1 MDWRDL
7 RVVLAVGQH
16 GSLARAGQALGIDP
30 TTVSR
35 RVTALEEELD
45 AVLFRRTPRR
55 WRPTTAGET
64 VLARCDRMAREVRDL
79 QHDVDRARGNAHGR
93 VRITAVDEVFVT
105 RLVPALGAL
114 YADHPKLAIELF
126 ATNQLL
132 DLERGQA
139 DVALRL
145 ERPQVAGLV
154 ARRLADLDLVVA
166 GTPEIVS
173 LPPAERPVVLIG
185 LLDTKGPENTALRA
199 LGGRVVLAAT
209 SLTVSIA
216 AVRAGLGLGILPASE
231 AGEAL
236 VVVER
241 DVPSR
246 PLWRAVPEPLVDA
259 PRIRAVTE
267 WLDDV
272 FA

>member
-16 GSLARAGQALGIDP
+16 GSLTRAGRAMGLDP

-45 AVLFRRTPRR
+45 TVLFRRTPRR
-55 WRPTTAGET
+55 WRPTTAGEA
-64 VLARCDRMAREVRDL
+64 VLARCDRMAREAREL
-79 QHDVDRARGNAHGR
+79 KHDVDRAKGDATGR

-105 RLVPALGAL
+105 RLVPALSAL
-114 YADHPKLAIELF
+114 QQAHPKLAIELY

-154 ARRLADLDLVVA
+154 AKRLADLELVVA
-166 GTPEIVS
+166 GTEALVA
-173 LPPAERPVVLIG
+173 LPPEDRPVVLIG
-185 LLDTKGPENTALRA
+185 FLDTKGPENTLLRA
-199 LGGRVVLAAT
+199 LGGRVTLAAT

-216 AVRAGLGLGILPASE
+216 AVRAGLGLGILPA
-231 AGEAL
+231 AACGGL
-236 VVVER
+236 TVVER
-241 DVPSR
+241 EVPAR
-246 PLWRAVPEPLVDA
+246 PLWRAVPEALVDA
-259 PRIRAVTE
+259 PRIRAVTD